1 MPIRLTVEPVRNKSS
16 VPYMVRKVR
25 FFSTPVQRVY
35 ARTYAIH
42 TAALYQVGVLLRA
55 VGTEKQAA
63 HVEEAIDKRLETITA
78 DMQAELKRLEQ
89 VRDDNGIA
97 DDVHYSA
104 PLDLEAPI
112 STRRAAVY
120 LGILELWDRMLR
132 VMDTLRLT
140 AVISDAQ
147 FRDGVFVWRR
157 QITQAVLANVGVAR
171 RAMIARHKE
180 LQETQEERRKN
191 PRPPR
196 RARPAASNP
205 EAETE
210 ATGVISG
217 AGIDPSGETTA
228 SEGVTAEA
236 DTSGA
241 DTDTETAG
249 DRDDTAHDA
258 STADLEHPDMALEI
272 TDEHVAD
279 IANLANEDE
288 DGTRR
293 KTRRRSAAG
302 SE

>member
-1 MPIRLTVEPVRNKSS
+1 MPARFTVEPSHQKSS

-25 FFSTPVQRVY
+25 FYSTPVQRAY
-35 ARTYAIH
+35 QRTYHIH

-63 HVEEAIDKRLETITA
+63 HVEEAIDQRLETITT
-78 DMQAELKRLEQ
+78 DMQTELKRLEQ

-104 PLDLEAPI
+104 PLDIEAPI

-140 AVISDAQ
+140 AVITDQQ

-157 QITQAVLANVGVAR
+157 QISQAVLANITVAR

-180 LQETQEERRKN
+180 MQVAQEERRKN
-191 PRPPR
+191 PHGPR
-196 RARPAASNP
+196 RARPAA
-205 EAETE
+205 AGADAGGQAGTDETVS
-210 ATGVISG
+210 A
-217 AGIDPSGETTA
+217 A
-228 SEGVTAEA
+228 SEGAIMPDGSLTTESANGEVGEA
-236 DTSGA
+236 H
-241 DTDTETAG
+241 ETAG
-249 DRDDTAHDA
+249 ESVEENRDAA
-258 STADLEHPDMALEI
+258 EMEHPDMAIEI

-279 IANLANEDE
+279 ITNLANENE
-288 DGTRR
+288 DGTPR
-293 KTRRRSAAG
+293 KTRRRSASSA
-302 SE
+302 